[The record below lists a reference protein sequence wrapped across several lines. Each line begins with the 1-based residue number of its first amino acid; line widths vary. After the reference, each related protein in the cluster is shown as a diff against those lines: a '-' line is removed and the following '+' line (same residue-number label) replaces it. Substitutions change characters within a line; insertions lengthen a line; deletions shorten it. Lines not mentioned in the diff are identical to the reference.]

1 MHNEAIKAALKQNAV
16 YQWEVAE
23 LLGIPEST
31 FSRKLRHEL
40 PEADRDSVLKAI
52 EKIAAERGL

>member
-1 MHNEAIKAALKQNAV
+1 MRNEAIKAARKQNAV

-52 EKIAAERGL
+52 EKIAAERRL

>member
-1 MHNEAIKAALKQNAV
+1 MRNEAIKTALKQNAV

-23 LLGIPEST
+23 LLGIPETT

-40 PEADRDSVLKAI
+40 PQADKALILKAV
-52 EKIAAERGL
+52 EKIAAERGA

>member
-1 MHNEAIKAALKQNAV
+1 MRNEAIKAALKQNAV

-23 LLGIPEST
+23 LLGIPETT

-40 PEADRDSVLKAI
+40 PEADKVLILEAV
-52 EKIAAERGL
+52 EKIAAERGA

>member
-1 MHNEAIKAALKQNAV
+1 MRNEAIKTALKQNAV

-23 LLGIPEST
+23 LLGIPETT

-52 EKIAAERGL
+52 EKIAAERGA

>member
-1 MHNEAIKAALKQNAV
+1 MRNEAIKVALKQNAV

-23 LLGIPEST
+23 LLGIPETT

-40 PEADRDSVLKAI
+40 PEADKALI
-52 EKIAAERGL
+52 LEAVEKIAAERGA

>member
-1 MHNEAIKAALKQNAV
+1 MRNEAIKAALKQNSV

-23 LLGIPEST
+23 LLGIPETT

-40 PEADRDSVLKAI
+40 PEADKVLILEAV
-52 EKIAAERGL
+52 EKIAAERGA

>member
-1 MHNEAIKAALKQNAV
+1 MRNEAIKAALKQNAV

-40 PEADRDSVLKAI
+40 PEADRDNVLKAI

>member
-1 MHNEAIKAALKQNAV
+1 MRNEAIKTTLKQSAV

-23 LLGIPEST
+23 LLGIPETT

-40 PEADRDSVLKAI
+40 PEADKALILEAI
-52 EKIAAERGL
+52 EKIVAERGA